1 MYTFGV
7 TTSRCSLCYALLST
21 NINTTSSSISYS
33 SSNRRHGNRCS
44 LASIERL
51 ISSSRK
57 LQKLWEK
64 NQNGIINNRSICSRC
79 CDTIRQIEQIKNHI
93 EQLNKE
99 QHIFMNKIEHNLYK
113 RALILQG
120 QRQRLNS
127 SMPFSFSH
135 QVIHLLFLCLIKIFS
150 LANPFK

>member
-21 NINTTSSSISYS
+21 NTNTPNSTIGYS
-33 SSNRRHGNRCS
+33 SSNRRYGNRCS
-44 LASIERL
+44 ISSIERL

-57 LQKLWEK
+57 FQKLWEK
-64 NQNGIINNRSICSRC
+64 NENGIINNRTICFRC

-93 EQLNKE
+93 EQLNHE
-99 QHIFMNKIEHNLYK
+99 QEILMNKVEHNLHK

-120 QRQRLNS
+120 QRQRTNCLI
-127 SMPFSFSH
+127 PFSLNH
-135 QVIHLLFLCLIKIFS
+135 QVIYYYYYFLKIIF
-150 LANPFK
+150 F